1 MAGVDVVLI
10 PVPPAGPAPPPGER
24 RQPARREGM
33 TDEAGRFELTGI
45 APGRYT
51 LRFVGDEAFG
61 AAASELTVASGEQL
75 RGLEVALSPVALVE
89 GLAFRS
95 GAPAAHVDL
104 RFTPAPGPGIPGPRR
119 TRSDAQGRFRLRVP
133 QDLPLTL
140 ETPADP
146 DRPNARWMPV
156 SRRPPSWPASPT
168 ATACASTCRRTLPR
182 PATNSSPPP
191 GASAPPPAHTV
202 DARFGDQVRLLGY
215 DLPTNHVAR
224 GGQLDVTL
232 HFQALAS
239 TEGCRLFVHLIGPGP
254 FTNLDHTPAQG
265 THPVA
270 RWRPGET
277 IRDRFTIPI
286 PTDLPPGTYTL
297 LAGFWRPAGNLR
309 LPISPA
315 LRRRRRGPTPRADV
329 HCRLS
334 RAAAAIA
341 KKSGA
346 STPVVRQDHDRG
358 PAQRRKESVHGD
370 RRESGSFG

>member
-1 MAGVDVVLI
+1 MT
-10 PVPPAGPAPPPGER
+10 GE
-24 RQPARREGM
+24 G
-33 TDEAGRFELTGI
+33 GRFELSGI

-51 LRFVGDEAFG
+51 LRFAGDQAFG
-61 AAASELTVASGEQL
+61 AAAGELTVASGEQL
-75 RGLEVALSPVALVE
+75 RGLEVTLSTVALVE

-146 DRPNARWMPV
+146 ARPNARWIPV
-156 SRRPPSWPASPT
+156 TPATFVAGKPYRDGLRIDLPQDAAPASNEFVT
-168 ATACASTCRRTLPR
+168 
-182 PATNSSPPP
+182 PP

-215 DLPTNHVAR
+215 DLPTHHVAR

-265 THPVA
+265 THPVP

-277 IRDRFTIPI
+277 IRDRFTIRI
-286 PTDLPPGTYTL
+286 PTSFPPGTYTL
-297 LAGFWRPAGNLR
+297 LTGFWRPAGNLR
-309 LPISPA
+309 LPIAPPSA
-315 LRRRRRGPTPRADV
+315 ADGEARLRVLTFTVD
-329 HCRLS
+329 
-334 RAAAAIA
+334 
-341 KKSGA
+341 
-346 STPVVRQDHDRG
+346 
-358 PAQRRKESVHGD
+358 
-370 RRESGSFG
+370 